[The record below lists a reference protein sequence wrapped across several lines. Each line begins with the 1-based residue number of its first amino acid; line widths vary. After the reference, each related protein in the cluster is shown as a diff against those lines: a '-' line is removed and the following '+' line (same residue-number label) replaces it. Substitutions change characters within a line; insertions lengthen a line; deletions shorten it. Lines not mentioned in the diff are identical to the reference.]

1 MMFSSGGAKPKIH
14 SSAYVAPSAV
24 LSGEVVVGPDCAI
37 LHGAVLTA
45 EGAPLEIGARS
56 VIMENAVVKSSGG
69 KALQF
74 PTRIGK
80 DCIVG
85 PGAYVVGARVDDGC
99 FIASGA
105 RVFNGAHME
114 SGSSV
119 ELRAI
124 LHVNARLA
132 RGASVPMQHIAAGN
146 PAAIFP
152 PEKAAE
158 VAQRLDFF
166 ENVFNIEAGSD
177 ARAKA
182 AAAYSKFLRAFHASD
197 ARTDTERSTKPVARR
212 AGEEPPRQ
220 QVADV
225 GGVVNAMMLELQE
238 MEHRRKEA
246 TKKRPPS

>member
-1 MMFSSGGAKPKIH
+1 MIFSSGGGKPKIH

-37 LHGAVLTA
+37 LHGAVITA

-56 VIMENAVVKSSGG
+56 VIMENAVIKSSGG
-69 KALQF
+69 KVLQF
-74 PTRIGK
+74 PTQIGK

-85 PGAYVVGARVDDGC
+85 PGAYVVGARIDDGC
-99 FIASGA
+99 FVASGA

-114 SGSSV
+114 SGSGV
-119 ELRAI
+119 AFGGI
-124 LHVNARLA
+124 VHVNARLA

-146 PAAIFP
+146 PAAIFG

-158 VAQRLDFF
+158 LAERLNFF
-166 ENVFNIEAGSD
+166 ESVFNVEAGSS
-177 ARAKA
+177 AHAKA
-182 AAAYSKFLRAFHASD
+182 AAAYSRFLRRFHATD
-197 ARTDTERSTKPVARR
+197 ARIDGERSTKPVARR
-212 AGEEPPRQ
+212 VGEEPPQQ

-225 GGVVNAMMLELQE
+225 GGVVDAMMLELQE

>member
-1 MMFSSGGAKPKIH
+1 MIFSSGGGKPKIH

-37 LHGAVLTA
+37 LHGAVITA

-56 VIMENAVVKSSGG
+56 VIMENAVIKSSGG
-69 KALQF
+69 KVLQF
-74 PTRIGK
+74 PTQIGK

-85 PGAYVVGARVDDGC
+85 PGAYVVGARIDDGC
-99 FIASGA
+99 FVASGA

-114 SGSSV
+114 SGSGV
-119 ELRAI
+119 ALGGI
-124 LHVNARLA
+124 VHVNARLA

-146 PAAIFP
+146 PAAIFG

-158 VAQRLDFF
+158 LAERLNFF
-166 ENVFNIEAGSD
+166 ESVFNVEAGSS
-177 ARAKA
+177 AHAKA
-182 AAAYSKFLRAFHASD
+182 AAAYSRFLRRFHATD
-197 ARTDTERSTKPVARR
+197 ARIDGERSTKPVARR
-212 AGEEPPRQ
+212 VGEEPPQQ

-225 GGVVNAMMLELQE
+225 GGVVDAMMLELQE

>member
-1 MMFSSGGAKPKIH
+1 MIFSSGGGKPKIH

-37 LHGAVLTA
+37 LHGAVITA

-56 VIMENAVVKSSGG
+56 VIMENAVIKSSGG
-69 KALQF
+69 KVLQF
-74 PTRIGK
+74 PTQIGK

-85 PGAYVVGARVDDGC
+85 PGAYVVGARIDDGC
-99 FIASGA
+99 FVASGA

-114 SGSSV
+114 SGSGV
-119 ELRAI
+119 ALGGI
-124 LHVNARLA
+124 VHVNARLA
-132 RGASVPMQHIAAGN
+132 RGANVPMQHIAAGN
-146 PAAIFP
+146 PAAIFG

-158 VAQRLDFF
+158 LAERLDFF
-166 ENVFNIEAGSD
+166 ETVFNVEAGSS
-177 ARAKA
+177 AHAKA
-182 AAAYSKFLRAFHASD
+182 AAAYSRFLRRFHATD
-197 ARTDTERSTKPVARR
+197 ARVDGERSTKPVARR
-212 AGEEPPRQ
+212 VGEEPPQQ

-225 GGVVNAMMLELQE
+225 GGVVDAMMLELQE

>member
-1 MMFSSGGAKPKIH
+1 MIFSSGGGKPKIH

-24 LSGEVVVGPDCAI
+24 LSGEVIVGPDCAI

-74 PTRIGK
+74 PTHIGK

-85 PGAYVVGARVDDGC
+85 PGAYVVGARIDDGC

-114 SGSSV
+114 SGSGV
-119 ELRAI
+119 AI
-124 LHVNARLA
+124 GGIVHVNARLA

-152 PEKAAE
+152 PEQAAE
-158 VAQRLDFF
+158 VAQRLNFF
-166 ENVFNIEAGSD
+166 ENVFNIEASSE

-182 AAAYSKFLRAFHASD
+182 AAAYSRFLRAFHATD

-212 AGEEPPRQ
+212 AGEEPPQQ

-225 GGVVNAMMLELQE
+225 GGVVDAMMLELQE
-238 MEHRRKEA
+238 MEQRRKEA

>member
-1 MMFSSGGAKPKIH
+1 MIFSSGGGKPKIH

-37 LHGAVLTA
+37 LHGAVITA

-56 VIMENAVVKSSGG
+56 VIMENAVIKSSGG
-69 KALQF
+69 KVLQF
-74 PTRIGK
+74 PTQIGK

-85 PGAYVVGARVDDGC
+85 PGAYVVGARIDDGC
-99 FIASGA
+99 FVASGA

-114 SGSSV
+114 SGSGV
-119 ELRAI
+119 ALGGI
-124 LHVNARLA
+124 VHVNARLA

-146 PAAIFP
+146 PAAIFG

-158 VAQRLDFF
+158 LAERLNFF
-166 ENVFNIEAGSD
+166 ETVFNVEAGSS
-177 ARAKA
+177 AHAKA
-182 AAAYSKFLRAFHASD
+182 AAAYSRFLRRFHATD
-197 ARTDTERSTKPVARR
+197 ARIDGERSTKPVARR
-212 AGEEPPRQ
+212 VGEEPPQQ

-225 GGVVNAMMLELQE
+225 GGVVDAMMLELQE

>member
-1 MMFSSGGAKPKIH
+1 MIFSSGGGKPKIH

-37 LHGAVLTA
+37 LHGAVITA

-56 VIMENAVVKSSGG
+56 VIMENAVIKSSGG
-69 KALQF
+69 KVLQF
-74 PTRIGK
+74 PTQIGK

-85 PGAYVVGARVDDGC
+85 PGAYVVGARIDDGC
-99 FIASGA
+99 FVASGA

-114 SGSSV
+114 SGSGV
-119 ELRAI
+119 ALGGI
-124 LHVNARLA
+124 VHVNARLA
-132 RGASVPMQHIAAGN
+132 RGANVPMQHIAAGN
-146 PAAIFP
+146 PAAIFG

-158 VAQRLDFF
+158 LAERLDFF
-166 ENVFNIEAGSD
+166 ETVFNVEAGSS
-177 ARAKA
+177 AHAKA
-182 AAAYSKFLRAFHASD
+182 AAAYSRFLRRFHATD
-197 ARTDTERSTKPVARR
+197 ARIDGERSTKPVARR
-212 AGEEPPRQ
+212 VGEEPPQQ

-225 GGVVNAMMLELQE
+225 GGVVDAMMLELQE

>member
-1 MMFSSGGAKPKIH
+1 MIFSSGGGKPKIH

-45 EGAPLEIGARS
+45 EGAPLEIGART

-74 PTRIGK
+74 PTQIGK

-85 PGAYVVGARVDDGC
+85 PGAFVVGARIDDGC

-114 SGSSV
+114 AGSGV
-119 ELRAI
+119 AI
-124 LHVNARLA
+124 GGIVHVNARLA

-146 PAAIFP
+146 PAAIFG

-158 VAQRLDFF
+158 LAERLNFF
-166 ENVFNIEAGSD
+166 ETVFNIEAGSS

-182 AAAYSKFLRAFHASD
+182 AAAYSRFLRAFHATD
-197 ARTDTERSTKPVARR
+197 ARIDSERSTKPVARR
-212 AGEEPPRQ
+212 AGEEPPQQ

-225 GGVVNAMMLELQE
+225 GGVVDAMMLELQE
-238 MEHRRKEA
+238 MEQRRKEA

>member
-1 MMFSSGGAKPKIH
+1 MIFSSGGGKPKIH

-37 LHGAVLTA
+37 LHGAVVTA
-45 EGAPLEIGARS
+45 EGAPLEIGART

-74 PTRIGK
+74 PTQIGK

-85 PGAYVVGARVDDGC
+85 PGAYVVGARIDDGC

-114 SGSSV
+114 SGSGV
-119 ELRAI
+119 ELGGI
-124 LHVNARLA
+124 VHVNAHLT

-146 PAAIFP
+146 PAAIFG

-158 VAQRLDFF
+158 LAERLNFF
-166 ENVFNIEAGSD
+166 ETVFNIEAGSS

-182 AAAYSKFLRAFHASD
+182 AAAYSRFLRAFHATD
-197 ARTDTERSTKPVARR
+197 ARIDSERTTKPVARR
-212 AGEEPPRQ
+212 AGEEPPPK

-225 GGVVNAMMLELQE
+225 GGVVDAMMLELQE
-238 MEHRRKEA
+238 MEQRRKDA
-246 TKKRPPS
+246 TKKRPPA